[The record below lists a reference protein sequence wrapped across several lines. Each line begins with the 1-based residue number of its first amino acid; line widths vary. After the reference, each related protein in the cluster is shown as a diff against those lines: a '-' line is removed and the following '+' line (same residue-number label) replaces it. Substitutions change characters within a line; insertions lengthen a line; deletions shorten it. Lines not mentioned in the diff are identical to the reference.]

1 LKIYCRAAI
10 LCAFIQ
16 MHRIDN
22 MFSQQVFLQGL
33 GMGASLIMP
42 IGAQNAYV
50 IRTGVSGRHVGLTV
64 AACVLVDMTLIALG
78 IAGLGKLIESSS
90 WLLAAARYGG
100 AAFLLW
106 YGLRCWAG
114 AVRGGGAGPAADGA
128 QPASARRA
136 LVTVLAMSLLN
147 PHVYLDTVV
156 LLGAVGGSLA
166 AGHRGAF
173 AAGAMTASL
182 LWFSVLGL
190 GARRCAFVLGRPAV
204 WRVIE
209 GFTGTTMLVLAVLLL
224 KGA

>member
-1 LKIYCRAAI
+1 
-10 LCAFIQ
+10 
-16 MHRIDN
+16 

-42 IGAQNAYV
+42 IGAQNAHV

-64 AACVLVDMTLIALG
+64 ASCVIVDIALIALG
-78 IAGLGKLIESSS
+78 MAGLGQLVESSS

-106 YGLRCWAG
+106 YGVRCWTS
-114 AVRGGGAGPAADGA
+114 AVRGAGARPAADA
-128 QPASARRA
+128 QQAPTARRA
-136 LVTVLAMSLLN
+136 LAAVLAMSLLN

-156 LLGAVGGSLA
+156 LLGAVGSSLA

-182 LWFSVLGL
+182 LWFCALGL
-190 GARRCAFVLGRPAV
+190 VAQRCAFVLGRPMV
-204 WRVIE
+204 WRAIE
-209 GFTGTTMLVLAVLLL
+209 AFTGTTMLVLAILLL
-224 KGA
+224 RDA

>member
-1 LKIYCRAAI
+1 
-10 LCAFIQ
+10 
-16 MHRIDN
+16 

-42 IGAQNAYV
+42 IGAQNAHV

-64 AACVLVDMTLIALG
+64 AACIVVDVALIALG
-78 IAGLGKLIESSS
+78 MAGLGKLVESST

-100 AAFLLW
+100 ALFLLW
-106 YGLRCWAG
+106 YGLRCWKG
-114 AVRGGGAGPAADGA
+114 ALGGGAAGPVAAGQ
-128 QPASARRA
+128 QPPTARRA
-136 LVTVLAMSLLN
+136 FVTVMAMSLLN

-182 LWFSVLGL
+182 LWFSLLGL
-190 GARRCAFVLGRPAV
+190 GARRCAFVLGRPMV
-204 WRVIE
+204 WRAIE

-224 KGA
+224 KDAG